1 MEGKPADGGD
11 GFSDFIGFDGV
22 FFSWKSESL
31 QVMAHGGY
39 DFMLSLATKAA
50 AFSWWAVKSMVAV
63 EYSSNSFRRSIS
75 VVRCLHRG
83 KPALRIS
90 EKCSSGKLFFV
101 VVPSLSVSGDWNEFL
116 KLLQDLVMVRPSD
129 PPKLIRRSFAEVV
142 ALKGLPKSGRCSSTV
157 VDGVEMIEVFDEG
170 VSERLDFLSKGLV
183 LRFSEPQAV
192 VWEAFR
198 VWAHRQWGIP
208 VSATFLSLGDDLW
221 FLACGSISEVN
232 RILEL
237 KRWSFGDV
245 RIQMDTWI
253 KMAGRSNVT
262 VESGFAWVIAR
273 GIPLHL
279 RSPDLFRQLGDFCG
293 GFLCAEDGLNLS
305 SIRLKVKVGGV
316 IPDEVPLCHGCEV
329 FPIRLEPD
337 GWIPVARHGV
347 KDSFVNSWK
356 SKGVGFAVQKG
367 SVDETTSSEFPS
379 SSSEAEVSELA
390 QISELDL
397 DAPKAEKTRRRV
409 CVRNCTFSEEKSLSL
424 EVVGQMSEIETSQ
437 IANGVEVPF
446 VGLKL
451 DQLGHLVISS
461 SSQRKDKQLGFIL
474 ETMTTWTLPD
484 NVGLSFSPIP
494 YTFLALGLKNNDLCL
509 FKMSSVQDE
518 GCSPLSALNLFKPGV
533 VLGWSTCSVSS
544 ELGEGDD
551 SRVAAFTLEVS
562 SLELFPC
569 SEVVLEEEVEGQE
582 DDGRRMCQSEKAVQE
597 AELETSV
604 RTVARI
610 IQLELNGSLEEGEIA
625 ASTTCKEV
633 IRRREKSVRLS
644 RSERELKKLGVLSSP
659 GSAPSYSGRQNRV
672 LFGVWWAL
680 AAGIGQLNLLT
691 ELLGVLLPVGMSRW
705 LR

>member
-1 MEGKPADGGD
+1 MWLDGVPKLTIQSAWRFEIGPSRSD
-11 GFSDFIGFDGV
+11 GRFGSDFRLAVVRNSSTHFIYLDQGQMVWLEGV
-22 FFSWKSESL
+22 LKFARSTNW
-31 QVMAHGGY
+31 
-39 DFMLSLATKAA
+39 
-50 AFSWWAVKSMVAV
+50 AFPK
-63 EYSSNSFRRSIS
+63 EYSTNSFRRSIS

-83 KPALRIS
+83 KPALKIS

-101 VVPSLSVSGDWNEFL
+101 VIPSLSVSGDWTEFL
-116 KLLQDLVMVRPSD
+116 KLLQDLVVVRSSD
-129 PPKLIRRSFAEVV
+129 PPKLLSRSFAKVV

-157 VDGVEMIEVFDEG
+157 VDGVEMIKVFDEG
-170 VSERLDFLSKGLV
+170 VSKRLDFLSKGLV

-221 FLACGSISEVN
+221 FLACGSILEVN
-232 RILEL
+232 RILAH

-262 VESGFAWVIAR
+262 LESGFAWVTAR

-337 GWIPVARHGV
+337 GWIPVPRHGV
-347 KDSFVNSWK
+347 KDSFVKSWK

-367 SVDETTSSEFPS
+367 SVDESTSSEFPS
-379 SSSEAEVSELA
+379 SSSEAEVLELA
-390 QISELDL
+390 QMSELDL

-409 CVRNCTFSEEKSLSL
+409 CVRDCTYSEDKSLSL

-437 IANGVEVPF
+437 IANVVEVPF

-461 SSQRKDKQLGFIL
+461 SSQRKDKELGFIL
-474 ETMTTWTLPD
+474 EKMTTWVLPD
-484 NVGLSFSPIP
+484 SVGLSFSPIP
-494 YTFLALGLKNNDLCL
+494 YTYLALGLRNNDLCL
-509 FKMSSVQDE
+509 FKRSSVQDE
-518 GCSPLSALNLFKPGV
+518 GCSPLSTLNLFKPDA

-544 ELGEGDD
+544 EMGEGDD
-551 SRVAAFTLEVS
+551 SRVVEITSEVS
-562 SLELFPC
+562 PLELFPC
-569 SEVVLEEEVEGQE
+569 SEVFLEEEVEGHE
-582 DDGRRMCQSEKAVQE
+582 DGRWMCHSEKAVQE

-633 IRRREKSVRLS
+633 TV
-644 RSERELKKLGVLSSP
+644 
-659 GSAPSYSGRQNRV
+659 
-672 LFGVWWAL
+672 
-680 AAGIGQLNLLT
+680 
-691 ELLGVLLPVGMSRW
+691 
-705 LR
+705 